1 MQLELTTDEA
11 QTLQALLRDSL
22 PDLRR
27 EIARTED
34 HDFRHQL
41 VLRQELA
48 ERLAARLERAVP
60 PAQTVQR

>member
-1 MQLELTTDEA
+1 MQIDLTDDEA
-11 QTLQALLRDSL
+11 PILRDLLEGLL

-34 HDFRHQL
+34 HAFRHQL

-48 ERLAARLERAVP
+48 ERLVARLGDRV
-60 PAQTVQR
+60 RS

>member
-1 MQLELTTDEA
+1 MQLELTNDEA
-11 QTLQALLRDSL
+11 RTLQALLRDTL

-34 HDFRHQL
+34 HAFRHQL

-48 ERLAARLERAVP
+48 ERLSARLDETGLP
-60 PAQTVQR
+60 QQSAQR